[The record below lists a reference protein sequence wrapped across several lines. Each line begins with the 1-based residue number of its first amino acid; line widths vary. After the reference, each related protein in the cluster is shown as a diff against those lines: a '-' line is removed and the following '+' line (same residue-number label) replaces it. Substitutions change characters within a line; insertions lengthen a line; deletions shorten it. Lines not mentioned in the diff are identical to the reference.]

1 MILASVGGV
10 VMVVGLGGGDT
21 CATLAAA
28 DAVASVQTPDSG
40 ISYWPMLIGG
50 LAAALFAGSGWWRLR
65 RVPVRPWRF
74 GPGTGILTFIL
85 AIVLG
90 GIAGGIA
97 LSVTGVDPESPE
109 SVGLLLPV
117 MLAGWLA
124 QLAAAACLPWV
135 RLGVEGRRTSID
147 RRMPRRG
154 AVCPDRRRS
163 RWSAAL
169 VGGVGLRRFWP
180 MPLAAAA
187 IAGVL
192 WQVLTDHPPVPI
204 AHDLL
209 RQLADAGPTPGAIA
223 TVVAVIVLPAVVEET
238 LYRGLLQESFRRA
251 RLFSSGA
258 PWQSIVLASLVFT
271 VMHLGAV
278 DPHGLAG
285 LFVLSLGFGW
295 AYARTG
301 RLTASITMH
310 MGFNAGNILLTVPW
324 I

>member
-1 MILASVGGV
+1 MVVEAAVGGT
-10 VMVVGLGGGDT
+10 G
-21 CATLAAA
+21 ATVSAAEAGAA
-28 DAVASVQTPDSG
+28 DWGDRFSS
-40 ISYWPMLIGG
+40 WPLLAGG
-50 LAAALFAGSGWWRLR
+50 LAAAIFAGSGWWRLR

-74 GPGTGILTFIL
+74 GPGTGVLTFLL
-85 AIVLG
+85 AIVFG
-90 GIAGGIA
+90 AIAGGLA
-97 LSVTGVDPESPE
+97 VLVTGVDAEAPETL
-109 SVGLLLPV
+109 GMLLPV
-117 MLAGWLA
+117 MLAGWVG
-124 QLAAAACLPWV
+124 QLVAAACLPWV
-135 RLGVEGRRTSID
+135 RRIVEGRRSSVD

-169 VGGVGLRRFWP
+169 VGGVGLVLFWP
-180 MPLAAAA
+180 MTLAAAA
-187 IAGVL
+187 VAGLL
-192 WQVLTDHPPVPI
+192 WQAMTGHGPAPI

-209 RQLADAGPTPGAIA
+209 RQLTEAGPTTGAIA

-278 DPHGLAG
+278 DPHGLVG

-310 MGFNAGNILLTVPW
+310 MAFNAGNIVLAVPW
-324 I
+324 V

>member
-1 MILASVGGV
+1 MIFASVGGV
-10 VMVVGLGGGDT
+10 VMVVDSAAGNS

-28 DAVASVQTPDSG
+28 DATAATQSADG
-40 ISYWPMLIGG
+40 WISFWPILVGG
-50 LAAALFAGSGWWRLR
+50 LAAAIFAGSGWWRLR
-65 RVPVRPWRF
+65 RIPVRPWRF

-85 AIVLG
+85 AIILG
-90 GIAGGIA
+90 GIAGGVVI
-97 LSVTGVDPESPE
+97 SVTDVDIETPE
-109 SVGLLLPV
+109 SVALLLPV
-117 MLAGWLA
+117 MLAGWMA
-124 QLAAAACLPWV
+124 QLIAASCLPWV
-135 RLGVEGRRTSID
+135 RLFVEGRRTSID

-163 RWSAAL
+163 RWSAVL
-169 VGGVGLRRFWP
+169 VGGVGLVLFWP
-180 MPLAAAA
+180 MTLAASA
-187 IAGVL
+187 IAGIL
-192 WQVLTDHPPVPI
+192 WQMLTNHAPVPI

-209 RQLADAGPTPGAIA
+209 RQLAEAGPTTAAIA
-223 TVVAVIVLPAVVEET
+223 TVAAVIVLPAIVEET

-278 DPHGLAG
+278 DPHGLVG

-310 MGFNAGNILLTVPW
+310 MAFNAGNILLAVPW